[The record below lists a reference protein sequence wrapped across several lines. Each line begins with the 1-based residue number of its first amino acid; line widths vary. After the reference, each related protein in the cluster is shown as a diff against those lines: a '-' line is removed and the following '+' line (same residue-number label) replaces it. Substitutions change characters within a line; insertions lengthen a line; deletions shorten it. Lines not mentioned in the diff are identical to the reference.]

1 MPRLLFTYLLIQVLA
16 PFYASLVIL
25 TSILFLSKRI
35 PILDLILDYTISLG
49 DFFRLD
55 AYSAPQ
61 LLLFLLSMSSMMAV
75 TPGATHINKVGQ
87 TLDICNFYYQ

>member
-1 MPRLLFTYLLIQVLA
+1 MPRLLFTSLINKVLA
-16 PFYASLVIL
+16 PFYAKLIIV
-25 TSILFLSKRI
+25 TSALFLSERI
-35 PILDLILDYTISLG
+35 PIPDLILDYTISLG

>member
-1 MPRLLFTYLLIQVLA
+1 MPRLLFTSLINKVLA
-16 PFYASLVIL
+16 PFYASLIIV
-25 TSILFLSKRI
+25 TSVLLLSKGVPI
-35 PILDLILDYTISLG
+35 PGLILDYTISLG

-61 LLLFLLSMSSMMAV
+61 LLLFPLSMSNMMAV